1 MFDFNCVV
9 ALFQLGIFN
18 VHYSTVSLPCGAD
31 FAETPHAAALPC
43 RRAAAQ
49 PWRRAAAQ
57 SRFVTVSRM
66 SIF

>member
-1 MFDFNCVV
+1 MV

-57 SRFVTVSRM
+57 SAATKAIATQGEKR
-66 SIF
+66 